1 VRFLNFAGMV
11 NFKEM
16 MKFKGLLS
24 VISDDVGWWL
34 TSFVLALLQ
43 PVITY
48 KDPLTIMGF
57 TTNFIMYLVPTI
69 LGCLVA
75 VYKSKLPVKE
85 RWAILA
91 SSLLFNGYVLE
102 SIFHYMFGSPPNS
115 FGYFMGGMSAYFL
128 FNLLFTFLNQLQTK
142 GLDIVWGVF
151 RNKVQSGADSLT
163 EFSNDATELFT
174 EEVDEPVEK
183 PKRKS
188 STKPNI
194 KR

>member
-1 VRFLNFAGMV
+1 MV

-34 TSFVLALLQ
+34 TSFALALLQ

-57 TTNFIMYLVPTI
+57 TTNFIMYLVPTL

-75 VYKSKLPVKE
+75 VYKSKLPIKE

-115 FGYFMGGMSAYFL
+115 FGYFMGGLSAYFI
-128 FNLLFTFLNQLQTK
+128 FNFLFTVLNQIQTK
-142 GLDIVWGVF
+142 GVDIFWGAL
-151 RNKVQSGADSLT
+151 RNKANSGADAFSELT
-163 EFSNDATELFT
+163 ENKFPDEMGDFM
-174 EEVDEPVEK
+174 ERPPDEPEK
-183 PKRKS
+183 PKRK
-188 STKPNI
+188 KPSKTI